1 MSNKKRGCI
10 GKVQHFLISYEGKT
24 VLNFLYSW
32 GAAIVILGALFKL
45 THLPGANLMLY
56 IGMGTEVFV
65 FFISAFD
72 KPAKTYRWESVFPGL
87 EITGKETKI
96 KNEAFALEEE
106 ESTHIDDSAESLIT
120 SAENNNPIYS
130 PQNAPNMGGGASV
143 VYLGGGINEGEGYHS
158 AEASNADSK
167 ETSSP
172 NATQASTELSEG
184 SNVISGTPFI
194 GGYMG
199 NPVPT
204 IPVEGL
210 EEGTKDYLDKLKE
223 MTETIGR
230 LNEQLASFTYDPDQ
244 MEGVNR
250 HISGLNAIFELQLRS
265 ASRQVE
271 SVDKVHEQTEKMAAQ
286 IEELNKV
293 YARMLQ
299 AMTANMIN
307 QQPLN
312 S

>member
-1 MSNKKRGCI
+1 M
-10 GKVQHFLISYEGKT
+10 GKVQNFLITYEGKT

-56 IGMGTEVFV
+56 IGMGTEVIV

-72 KPAKTYRWESVFPGL
+72 KPSKTYRWESVFPGL
-87 EITGKETKI
+87 EITGKEAKAN
-96 KNEAFALEEE
+96 NEPLTLEEE
-106 ESTHIDDSAESLIT
+106 ESIDRTSEMAESLIA
-120 SAENNNPIYS
+120 SAENKNSIHS
-130 PQNAPNMGGGASV
+130 SQNISGAVGGGPMVYFGGGAN
-143 VYLGGGINEGEGYHS
+143 LGESNPASETSENTNIS
-158 AEASNADSK
+158 KEASPLEAIQPSVESFGGTNVAGG
-167 ETSSP
+167 
-172 NATQASTELSEG
+172 ATL
-184 SNVISGTPFI
+184 I
-194 GGYMG
+194 GGFMG
-199 NPVPT
+199 NPIPT
-204 IPVEGL
+204 IPVEDL
-210 EEGTKDYLDKLKE
+210 EEGTRNYLDKLKE

-230 LNEQLASFTYDPDQ
+230 LNEQLTSFTCDPDQ

-271 SVDKVHEQTEKMAAQ
+271 SVEKVHEQTEKMAAQ

>member
-10 GKVQHFLISYEGKT
+10 GKVQNFLITYEGKT

-87 EITGKETKI
+87 EITGKEAKI
-96 KNEAFALEEE
+96 KNESLSLQED
-106 ESTHIDDSAESLIT
+106 ESERMNDSAENIIA
-120 SAENNNPIYS
+120 SAENNPIYS
-130 PQNAPNMGGGASV
+130 TQDSPNIGGGASV
-143 VYLGGGINEGEGYHS
+143 VYLGGGTNAGEGYQAS
-158 AEASNADSK
+158 ENAEMPK
-167 ETSSP
+167 ETSPLES
-172 NATQASTELSEG
+172 TQTSTELNG
-184 SNVISGTPFI
+184 RTNLGGGTAII
-194 GGYMG
+194 GGFMG

-204 IPVEGL
+204 IPVEDL
-210 EEGTKDYLDKLKE
+210 EEGTRNYLERLKE

-265 ASRQVE
+265 ASRQGG